1 MMNKAEMLSKLKFR
15 HARYGVRKQDV
26 EDIFKDVFELI
37 FKNLASC
44 KEVSIHGFG
53 VFKTEERAARKGRN
67 PRTGEDID
75 IPARRVVKFV
85 PGKALREYVQ
95 ESYER
100 ETWRS
105 RRK

>member
-37 FKNLASC
+37 FKNLASG
-44 KEVSIHGFG
+44 KDVSIRGFG
-53 VFKTEERAARKGRN
+53 WFKTEERAARKGRN
-67 PRTGEDID
+67 PRTGEEIY
-75 IPARRVVKFV
+75 IPVRRVVKFV
-85 PGKALREYVQ
+85 PGKALRERVQ
-95 ESYER
+95 EQYER
-100 ETWRS
+100 ETWRN

>member
-1 MMNKAEMLSKLKFR
+1 MMNRAEMLSKLKFR

-26 EDIFKDVFELI
+26 EDIFKDVFEII
-37 FKNLASC
+37 FENLLLG

-53 VFKTEERAARKGRN
+53 VFKTEERAPRKGRN
-67 PRTGEDID
+67 PRTGEAIE

-85 PGKALREYVQ
+85 PGKALRELVQ
-95 ESYER
+95 DAYER

>member
-1 MMNKAEMLSKLKFR
+1 MMNRAEMLSKLKFR

-37 FKNLASC
+37 FKNLASG

-53 VFKTEERAARKGRN
+53 VFKTEDRAPRKGRN
-67 PRTGEDID
+67 PRTGEAID

-95 ESYER
+95 DAYEK

>member
-1 MMNKAEMLSKLKFR
+1 MNKAEMLSKLKFR

-37 FKNLASC
+37 FKNLASG

-53 VFKTEERAARKGRN
+53 VFKTEERAPRKGRN
-67 PRTGEDID
+67 PRTGEEIY
-75 IPARRVVKFV
+75 IPVRRVVKFV

-95 ESYER
+95 EAYER

>member
-1 MMNKAEMLSKLKFR
+1 MNKAEMLSKLKFR

-37 FKNLASC
+37 FKSLASG
-44 KEVSIHGFG
+44 KDVSIRGFG
-53 VFKTEERAARKGRN
+53 WFKTEERAARKGRN
-67 PRTGEDID
+67 PRTGEEIY
-75 IPARRVVKFV
+75 IPVRRVVKFV
-85 PGKALREYVQ
+85 PGKALRELVQ
-95 ESYER
+95 KEYEM

>member
-37 FKNLASC
+37 FKNLASG
-44 KEVSIHGFG
+44 KEFSIRGFG
-53 VFKTEERAARKGRN
+53 VFKTEDRAPRKGRN
-67 PRTGEDID
+67 PRTGEAIE

-95 ESYER
+95 EAYER

>member
-1 MMNKAEMLSKLKFR
+1 MMNRAEMLSKLKFR

-26 EDIFKDVFELI
+26 EDIFKDAFELI
-37 FKNLASC
+37 FENLLLG

-53 VFKTEERAARKGRN
+53 VFKTEERAPRKGRN
-67 PRTGEDID
+67 PRTGEVIE

-85 PGKALREYVQ
+85 PGKALRELVQ
-95 ESYER
+95 DVYER
-100 ETWRS
+100 KTWRS

>member
-1 MMNKAEMLSKLKFR
+1 MNKAEMLSKLKFR

-37 FKNLASC
+37 FKSLASG
-44 KEVSIHGFG
+44 KDVSIRGFG
-53 VFKTEERAARKGRN
+53 WFKTEERAARKGRN
-67 PRTGEDID
+67 PRTGEEIY
-75 IPARRVVKFV
+75 IPVRRVVKFV
-85 PGKALREYVQ
+85 PGKALRELVQ
-95 ESYER
+95 KEYER